1 MGTVPTFK
9 TQTNSEAPKTEYF
22 LDKEDKGKTPDSIV
36 NVIEDLPKT
45 LKGSPFTD
53 VTFSKSGRT
62 KLEHSKHKYP
72 SQTWALTAVIAALVS
87 TRQQKS
93 CPNRVLQR

>member
-1 MGTVPTFK
+1 MGTVPTSK

-22 LDKEDKGKTPDSIV
+22 LDKEDKGKTSDSIV
-36 NVIEDLPKT
+36 NFIEDLPKT

-53 VTFSKSGRT
+53 VTFSKSGTT
-62 KLEHSKHKYP
+62 KLEHSKHK
-72 SQTWALTAVIAALVS
+72 SQMWALTAVIAALVS
-87 TRQQKS
+87 TRQRKS